1 MLGFLGS
8 SRFSLQFLAQ
18 PGGRHEAQKDF
29 DIVKFFC
36 LLKMLK
42 IIYKTD
48 AYTGILLIDPELPQK

>member
-1 MLGFLGS
+1 MAKKWLDREQNYS
-8 SRFSLQFLAQ
+8 
-18 PGGRHEAQKDF
+18 
-29 DIVKFFC
+29 

>member
-1 MLGFLGS
+1 MVTS
-8 SRFSLQFLAQ
+8 
-18 PGGRHEAQKDF
+18 GGRHEAQKDF
-29 DIVKFFC
+29 DIVKFLC